1 MKSNAVGELVDQHW
15 VKSAQIRRE
24 CGKTQ
29 SRKTPYLDAFY
40 AVQCL
45 VKQIINS
52 VAFSSNAGDISEE
65 TEGLTK
71 NWYKQK

>member
-1 MKSNAVGELVDQHW
+1 MPKYGENA
-15 VKSAQIRRE
+15 
-24 CGKTQ
+24 GKH
-29 SRKTPYLDAFY
+29 SPEKTPYLDAFY

-65 TEGLTK
+65 AEGLTK